1 MVSLFIWGY
10 VKLFLHTPYKMLEY
24 CKKAPKAELSILGDP
39 AHPGDQEHP
48 FMALASQY
56 GLPAEMT
63 ICAINSN
70 KQTVDE
76 EYQAYMMMQCSP
88 PKTNAIQFWGIHGNI
103 NGT

>member
-1 MVSLFIWGY
+1 MGWINKHWDSDYITMAKTKIREMVSLFIWGY

-24 CKKAPKAELSILGDP
+24 CKKAPKAEPSILGDP
-39 AHPGDQEHP
+39 ARPGDQEHP

-56 GLPAEMT
+56 GLPAKMI

-76 EYQAYMMMQCSP
+76 EYQAYVMM
-88 PKTNAIQFWGIHGNI
+88 
-103 NGT
+103 